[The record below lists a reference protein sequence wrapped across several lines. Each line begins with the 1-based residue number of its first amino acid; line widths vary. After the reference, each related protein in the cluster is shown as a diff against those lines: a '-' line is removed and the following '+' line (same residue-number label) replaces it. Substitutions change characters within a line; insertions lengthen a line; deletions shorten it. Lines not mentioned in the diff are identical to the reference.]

1 MDADAITL
9 KQLRYFIA
17 LHEAKHYRRA
27 AEVCGI
33 SQPSLS
39 AQIQNIEEA
48 LGVHLVERSRSG
60 VALTPIGR
68 EVIARARRVLDEVQS
83 LTDFTAGAQRGLV
96 GTIRLGVK
104 PTLGPYL
111 LPHVVKQLHR
121 LHPDLSL
128 YVRESAPR
136 ELEHELSRGKH
147 DIILAQLPV
156 SSAELVTDRLFRE
169 PLYLAIA
176 SDHKLAKEDALTPSM
191 LKGLEV
197 LSLTPQFHLHDQ
209 INDLCSQFGATLL
222 RDYEGTSLDA
232 LRLMVGMGMGA
243 AFLPALYV
251 SSEIPARGEVVVKK
265 LKGKAITRSVGLVWR
280 KSAGRADA
288 YRQISDVVREVIGRK
303 FKDLIIEREAV

>member
-1 MDADAITL
+1 MDVDAVTL
-9 KQLRYFIA
+9 KQLRYLVA
-17 LHEAKHYRRA
+17 LQEAKHYRRA
-27 AEVCGI
+27 AEMCGI
-33 SQPSLS
+33 SQPSLT

-60 VALTPIGR
+60 VALTPVGR
-68 EVIARARRVLDEVQS
+68 EVTVRARRILDEVQS
-83 LTDFTAGAQRGLV
+83 LVDFTAGAQRGLV
-96 GTIRLGVK
+96 GTIRLGAK

-111 LPHVVKQLHR
+111 LPHVVKLLHR

-136 ELEHELSRGKH
+136 ELEHELVRGKH

-156 SSAELVTDRLFRE
+156 AGAELVTERLFRE

-176 SDHKLAKEDALTPSM
+176 ADHELSQADVITPSM
-191 LKGLEV
+191 MKGLEV

-209 INDLCSQFGATLL
+209 INDLCKEFGATLV

-251 SSEIPARGEVVVKK
+251 SSEIPARGDVVVKK
-265 LKGKAITRSVGLVWR
+265 LKGRTITRSVGLVWR
-280 KSAGRADA
+280 KSAGRAGA
-288 YRQISDVVREVIGRK
+288 YQQISEVMREVVNKR
-303 FKDLIIEREAV
+303 FKDLTVER